1 MVICAVIGLNLTR
14 SAKSRNALQVTN
26 NASRIVYIFA
36 AAMWAVVKSRF
47 ANISAVIADGVHDV
61 IREVV
66 AAFFNGNVHEQTV
79 LLL

>member
-1 MVICAVIGLNLTR
+1 MVICAVISFNLTR
-14 SAKSRNALQVTN
+14 RTESRDALQVTD
-26 NASRIVYIFA
+26 NAGRIVYIFA

-47 ANISAVIADGVHDV
+47 ADISAVVADGVHDV

-66 AAFFNGNVHEQTV
+66 AAFFNCNVHEQTI